1 MRNLTRN
8 FCMVAALLTASD
20 SFAATPRQLQD
31 FYLAAQLNDPGS
43 VRDLLKVIG
52 NPNGRDPISGETAMI
67 LALREESERVL
78 PVLLADPA
86 IDLEATAVN
95 GNTALMMA
103 AFKSNAAAVKLL
115 IAKGARVNRTGW
127 NALHYAAAAGSADI
141 VRILVEH
148 KADINAPSPSGLT
161 ALMLAAR
168 EGQESAVQAL
178 LALGADT
185 TLKNNEN
192 LDAAQIAR
200 RADKERIVEMIQ
212 GRGAAP

>member
-1 MRNLTRN
+1 MFKRARQL
-8 FCMVAALLTASD
+8 CLAAALLASGAG
-20 SFAATPRQLQD
+20 FAATPAQLGD
-31 FYLAAQLNDPGS
+31 FYLAVKLDDPS
-43 VRDLLKVIG
+43 TVRKLLGVIG
-52 NPNGRDPISGETAMI
+52 DPNGRDPISGETAMI
-67 LALREESERVL
+67 LALREESARVL

-103 AFKSNAAAVKLL
+103 AFKNNAAAVTLL
-115 IAKGARVNRTGW
+115 IDKGARVNRTGW

-141 VRILVEH
+141 VRLLVAR
-148 KADINAPSPSGLT
+148 KAEINGPSPSGLT

-168 EGQESAVQAL
+168 EGQDSAVQAL

-192 LDAAQIAR
+192 MDAIQIAR
-200 RADKERIVEMIQ
+200 RADKERIVEMIK
-212 GRGAAP
+212 AAR